1 MKKKIL
7 IVFVFILFLL
17 IGLEVLNAVISV
29 RDSKKVSKIEIGT
42 LDGNIT
48 VNTEK
53 LFNNEIT
60 QKSKNENL
68 ESIEDE
74 KEETKIEKVN
84 KETNI
89 KKTESEQKK
98 IENKVTKNAK
108 EKVNNE
114 KINVKPNSNT
124 VQNNVIKSKE
134 NEKESKQPV
143 ETNIENVKNEKT
155 QDATKPKTNIDNKP
169 KCNHTGENWFDT
181 NEQAEAKVDTVF
193 KYWND
198 KYYNGD
204 ITWEELVK
212 KCPSRI

>member
-7 IVFVFILFLL
+7 IAFAFILFLL
-17 IGLEVLNAVISV
+17 SGLEVLNAVISV
-29 RDSKKVSKIEIGT
+29 RDSKKVSKIEMGT

-60 QKSKNENL
+60 QESKNENL

-98 IENKVTKNAK
+98 VENEKK
-108 EKVNNE
+108 KVNNE
-114 KINVKPNSNT
+114 KTNVKSNSNT

-143 ETNIENVKNEKT
+143 EKNIENVKNEKT

-212 KCPSRI
+212 KCPSRIRNI